1 MRSLGLT
8 LSALVVFGLSGTA
21 TADSIHMK
29 TGTVI
34 RTAKATIEGDVVVFE
49 QYGSRVAIPLSL
61 VERIVP
67 DDHSGP
73 VAITRDTPTRSSG
86 TERSAASG
94 TSSAATRATSSAAS
108 ATSQPVQPEGT
119 KDYWQDRV
127 RALYRQGEQLAARL
141 KEMRRVERA
150 FLFSHRS
157 TADTR
162 RQIEDVEA
170 SIEANEQA
178 KRDLRREARRKG
190 VPPGWLRVRGV
201 TY

>member
-8 LSALVVFGLSGTA
+8 LSALVVFGLGGTA

-34 RTAKATIEGDVVVFE
+34 RTAKATIEGDAVVFE

-94 TSSAATRATSSAAS
+94 TGSAATRATSSAAS
-108 ATSQPVQPEGT
+108 ATSQPVQPEET

-127 RALYRQGEQLAARL
+127 RALYRQGEQLEARL